1 MIEDIRNYLDS
12 PGDYFTGVALYE
24 RFGHSQS
31 LKRLLRV
38 GGDTTSNSETLAYE
52 LRKLA
57 ALPPVK
63 SIPASKKPSPPPLVH
78 KVDVQIRRDNTPEA
92 DQCRSDVVSKL
103 KIRDHLHASLS
114 LVRSEQDRCQAA
126 LQILDLSD
134 KIDEDYQRLD
144 HFNTH
149 GILPAEKEKIV
160 PDSSDELT
168 PFQLFQRQKTLRT
181 YVSRYERLSKS
192 SKSLKMIAK
201 NRENLAKY
209 HLELEEINR
218 LINESV
224 QT

>member
-1 MIEDIRNYLDS
+1 MIEDIRNYFDS

-57 ALPPVK
+57 ALPPVNL
-63 SIPASKKPSPPPLVH
+63 IPTSKKPSPPPLVQ
-78 KVDVQIRRDNTPEA
+78 KIDVQIRRENTPEA
-92 DQCRSDVVSKL
+92 DLCRIDVISKL

-126 LQILDLSD
+126 LQILDMSD
-134 KIDEDYQRLD
+134 QIDEGYKRLD
-144 HFNTH
+144 HFNIH
-149 GILPAEKEKIV
+149 GILPEVKEKVV
-160 PDSSDELT
+160 PDVSGELT

-181 YVSRYERLSKS
+181 YVSRYERLCKS
-192 SKSLKMIAK
+192 SKSLKTIAK
-201 NRENLAKY
+201 NRENLTKY
-209 HLELEEINR
+209 QLELEEINR

>member
-12 PGDYFTGVALYE
+12 PGDYFTGVDLYE
-24 RFGHSQS
+24 RYGHSQS

-38 GGDTTSNSETLAYE
+38 GGDTPSNSETLAYE
-52 LRKLA
+52 LYKLA

-63 SIPASKKPSPPPLVH
+63 SVHSIKKPSPPPLVQ
-78 KVDVQIRRDNTPEA
+78 KVDVQIRRENTPEA

-114 LVRSEQDRCQAA
+114 LVRSQKERCQAA
-126 LQILDLSD
+126 LQILELSD
-134 KIDEDYQRLD
+134 QIDEGYRRLD

-149 GILPAEKEKIV
+149 GSLPALKENMITEN
-160 PDSSDELT
+160 SSELT
-168 PFQLFQRQKTLRT
+168 AFQLFQRQKTLRT
-181 YVSRYERLSKS
+181 YVSRYERLIKN
-192 SKSLKMIAK
+192 SKSLKTIAK
-201 NRENLAKY
+201 NRDNLAKY
-209 HLELEEINR
+209 QFELEEINR

>member
-1 MIEDIRNYLDS
+1 MIEDIINYLDS
-12 PGDYFTGVALYE
+12 PTDYFTGVSLYE

-31 LKRLLRV
+31 LKRLLRM
-38 GGDTTSNSETLAYE
+38 GGETPSNIDTLAYE

-63 SIPASKKPSPPPLVH
+63 SVPANKKPSPPPLVQ
-78 KVDVQIRRDNTPEA
+78 KVEGSIRRENTPEA
-92 DQCRSDVVSKL
+92 DLCRNDVVSKL

-114 LVRSEQDRCQAA
+114 LVRSQQERCQAS

-134 KIDEDYQRLD
+134 QIDEGYKRLD

-149 GILPAEKEKIV
+149 GILPEVTQKVV
-160 PDSSDELT
+160 PDGAGELP

-181 YVSRYERLSKS
+181 YVSRYERLCKS
-192 SKSLKMIAK
+192 SKSLKTIAK

-209 HLELEEINR
+209 QLELEEINR

>member
-38 GGDTTSNSETLAYE
+38 GGDTPSNSETLAYE
-52 LRKLA
+52 LLKLA
-57 ALPPVK
+57 ALPPVNL
-63 SIPASKKPSPPPLVH
+63 IPASKKPSPPPLVQ
-78 KVDVQIRRDNTPEA
+78 KVDVQIRRENTLEA
-92 DQCRSDVVSKL
+92 DQCRSDVISKL

-114 LVRSEQDRCQAA
+114 LVRSEPERCQAA
-126 LQILDLSD
+126 LHILDLSD
-134 KIDEDYQRLD
+134 QIDEGYKRLD

-149 GILPAEKEKIV
+149 GILPEVKEKVV
-160 PDSSDELT
+160 PDGSGELP

-181 YVSRYERLSKS
+181 YVSRYERLIKT
-192 SKSLKMIAK
+192 SKSLKTIAK

-209 HLELEEINR
+209 QLELEEINR